1 MSEQQPPPL
10 PPPTIDPTG
19 ITEIAD
25 GVWVIPDRG
34 VPLVPNVGVVLGD
47 DAALVVDTGMGPAIG
62 SIVLDAARAKAGS
75 RRLLVTLTHFHP
87 EHGYGAQSF
96 AGEADLVVN
105 RAQADELRAKGDAYL
120 AMFRT
125 FGPAVEAALEGVELV
140 EPQRTYEGSTSL
152 DLGGRSVRLREVGL
166 AHTAGDQTVLVED
179 EGVLFAGDL
188 VEAGGFPIFP
198 YFPPDDVDVDGSAW
212 IRVLGELERHA
223 PRLVV
228 PGHGPIGDA
237 SLIATQR
244 RFMETMRD
252 ETFALA
258 DAGTSADDA
267 VAALDPKLQALHPDW
282 VQPEWVGFGIRCFH
296 AARSG

>member
-1 MSEQQPPPL
+1 MSEQQPPL
-10 PPPTIDPTG
+10 PAPSIDPTG
-19 ITEIAD
+19 ITEVGD
-25 GVWVIPDRG
+25 GVWVIPDQG

-47 DAALVVDTGMGPAIG
+47 DAALVVDTGMGPEIG
-62 SIVLDAARAKAGS
+62 SVVLEAARAKAGP
-75 RRLLVTLTHFHP
+75 RRLLLTLTHFHP

-96 AGEADLVVN
+96 VGEAELVVN
-105 RAQADELRAKGDAYL
+105 GKQAEELRAKGTAYL

-125 FGPAVEAALEGVELV
+125 FGPTIEAALQGVELV

-179 EGVLFAGDL
+179 ERVLFAGDL
-188 VEAGGFPIFP
+188 VEEGGFPIFP
-198 YFPPDDVDVDGSAW
+198 FFPPDDVDVDGSAW
-212 IRVLGELERHA
+212 IRVLGELEA
-223 PRLVV
+223 LSPRVVV
-228 PGHGPIGDA
+228 PGHGKLGGV

-244 RFMETMRD
+244 EFMETMRD

-258 DAGTSADDA
+258 DAGIGVDDT

-282 VQPEWVGFGIRCFH
+282 GQPEWVGFGIRSFH
-296 AARSG
+296 AGRAG

>member
-1 MSEQQPPPL
+1 M
-10 PPPTIDPTG
+10 
-19 ITEIAD
+19 
-25 GVWVIPDRG
+25 
-34 VPLVPNVGVVLGD
+34 
-47 DAALVVDTGMGPAIG
+47 
-62 SIVLDAARAKAGS
+62 
-75 RRLLVTLTHFHP
+75 
-87 EHGYGAQSF
+87 
-96 AGEADLVVN
+96 
-105 RAQADELRAKGDAYL
+105 AKGDAYL

-296 AARSG
+296 AARSA